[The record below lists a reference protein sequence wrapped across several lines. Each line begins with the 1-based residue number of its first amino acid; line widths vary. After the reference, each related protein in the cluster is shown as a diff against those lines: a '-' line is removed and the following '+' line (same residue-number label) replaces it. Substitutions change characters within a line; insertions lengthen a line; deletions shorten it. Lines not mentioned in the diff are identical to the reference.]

1 MAGIE
6 IAAGISAVSTLREAV
21 TDYLATR
28 RAMGFKAEGLSKL
41 LLSFVAFCEARGA
54 VRVQNDLAVEWA
66 TSTIKVPVSDALF
79 ARRMDV
85 VRIFARHQHALDPA
99 TQIPPETICRRRY
112 RAKEP
117 NLFSETEILA
127 LLTAADALS
136 PPFTAITWRTLIG
149 LLAVTGMRPGET
161 CRLSLN
167 DLDLANG
174 VVQVLATKFDKS
186 RLVFLHPT
194 TTTVLNEYLQ
204 ARREWVGTRARACPA
219 VFVNSRREA
228 LNPDRL
234 GVTFRRILDSAGITT
249 TPGHRPP
256 RLYDLRHTFAVT
268 TLLDWYRDGH
278 DVQVRLPMLSTW
290 LGHVDPASTYW
301 YLHAVPELLALATG
315 RLDTPAGRA

>member
-1 MAGIE
+1 MSG
-6 IAAGISAVSTLREAV
+6 LREAV

-41 LLSFVAFCEARGA
+41 LASFTAFCEARGA
-54 VRVQNDLAVEWA
+54 VRVQTDLAVEWA

-79 ARRMDV
+79 ARRMDA
-85 VRIFARHQHALDPA
+85 VRIFARYQHALDPA

-117 NLFSETEILA
+117 NLFSENEVLA
-127 LLTAADALS
+127 LLAAADTLS
-136 PPFTAITWRTLIG
+136 PSFTASTWRTLIG
-149 LLAVTGMRPGET
+149 LLAVTGMRPGEA
-161 CRLSLN
+161 CRLNLD

-194 TTTVLNEYLQ
+194 TTTVLSQYLQ
-204 ARREWVGTRARACPA
+204 VRREWVAATARACPA
-219 VFVNSRREA
+219 VFVNGRREA

-234 GVTFRRILDSAGITT
+234 GVTFRRILAAAGITA

-256 RLYDLRHTFAVT
+256 RLHDLRHTFAVT
-268 TLLDWYRDGH
+268 TMLDWYRDGH
-278 DVQVRLPMLSTW
+278 DVQARLPLLSTW

-315 RLDTPAGRA
+315 RLDAPAGTLTTEATS